1 MVELVQESHQPINPL
16 DLLEELGSANDWT
29 CDRHSESELL
39 IEMSG
44 HWCEYHMYSV
54 WQEQVSSMFFSCHFD
69 LKVPK
74 AQQKEIC
81 ALLAKANERLWLGHF
96 DIMAEEGALMYR
108 HTIPLRGLPGASLE
122 QLEDLVE
129 AALMECDRIYP
140 ALQMVIWGGS
150 TVKEALDAA
159 LMETQGEA

>member
-1 MVELVQESHQPINPL
+1 MVELVQDSHQPINPL

-54 WQEQVSSMFFSCHFD
+54 WQAQVSSMFFSCHFD
-69 LKVPK
+69 LKVPR

-81 ALLAKANERLWLGHF
+81 ALLARANERLWLGHF
-96 DIMAEEGALMYR
+96 DLMAEEGALMYR
-108 HTIPLRGLPGASLE
+108 HNHSPARPFRRLPGA
-122 QLEDLVE
+122 V
-129 AALMECDRIYP
+129 
-140 ALQMVIWGGS
+140 GGS
-150 TVKEALDAA
+150 GRGGADGVRPDLSGAADGDLGRLD
-159 LMETQGEA
+159 G